1 MDGVLSQAFIY
12 LCAAV
17 VAVPIANRLGL
28 GSVLGYLIAGIVIG
42 PLVGLVGVETENL
55 QQFAQFG
62 VVMMLFLVGLELEP
76 RLLWDMRRRLI
87 GLGGLQVV
95 VTAAVLA
102 VLVMALGQTWR
113 VGVATGAILALS
125 STAIVIQTLTERG
138 LMKTE
143 GGRASFAILL
153 FQDIAVIPMLA
164 LMPLLMDPLA
174 AGPGLGAGAG
184 GPHGGALTDLPG
196 WAKALLTFA
205 AVALVVLAGRFAV
218 RPGLR
223 IIASTRLREMF
234 TASALLLIVAIAWLM
249 TLVGL
254 SPALGTFLAGVV
266 LADSEFRHELEADIE
281 PFKGLLMGLFF
292 ITVGAATNFR
302 VLIDHPA
309 VIAALTVGLIALKVA
324 VLYPVARIFKIPAC
338 ERWLVALGLAQGGE
352 FAFVLVSFATGASV
366 FAGGWAKILSISVTL
381 SMLVTPG
388 LFILYT
394 NVIQPWFAQAQQ
406 RPVDVIDEKGVAIIA
421 GLGRFGQIVHR
432 MLRASGF
439 STVVIDV
446 SSSQVDTLRTFGI
459 KGYYGDASR
468 PEMLHAAGI
477 AEAKVLVVAVDNQDK
492 AEEIVRHVRT
502 EYPHIHIVARAFD
515 RVHYYKLRA
524 AGADDVIRE
533 LFNGSLEAAKATL
546 LALGVDAARA
556 TRMQKSFRKHDEA
569 NLLELYEAYKQEP
582 DVMKNQDYIN
592 RAKAAADTLSEVLA
606 RDTGEPVPE
615 PTSRD

>member
-1 MDGVLSQAFIY
+1 
-12 LCAAV
+12 
-17 VAVPIANRLGL
+17 
-28 GSVLGYLIAGIVIG
+28 
-42 PLVGLVGVETENL
+42 
-55 QQFAQFG
+55 
-62 VVMMLFLVGLELEP
+62 MMLFLVGLELEP

-87 GLGGLQVV
+87 GLRGLQVV

-113 VGVATGAILALS
+113 VGVASGAILALS

-143 GGRASFAILL
+143 SGRASFAILQ

-174 AGPGLGAGAG
+174 SGTGLTAG
-184 GPHGGALTDLPG
+184 GPQTGALAAAPG
-196 WAKALLTFA
+196 WAKALLTLV
-205 AVALVVLAGRFAV
+205 AVGVVVVAGRFAV

-266 LADSEFRHELEADIE
+266 LADSEFRHELESDIE

-292 ITVGAATNFR
+292 ITVGATTNFG
-302 VLIDHPA
+302 VLVNHP
-309 VIAALTVGLIALKVA
+309 VIIAALTTGLILLKVA
-324 VLYPVARIFKIPAC
+324 VLYPVAGILEMPAC
-338 ERWLVALGLAQGGE
+338 ERWLVALSLAQGGE
-352 FAFVLVSFATGASV
+352 FAFVLVTFATGASV
-366 FAGGWAKILSISVTL
+366 FAGGWAKILSIAVTL
-381 SMLVTPG
+381 SMLLTPG
-388 LFILYT
+388 LFMLYT
-394 NVIQPWFAQAQQ
+394 RVIQPWFAQGQH
-406 RPVDVIDEKGVAIIA
+406 RPADVIDEKGVAIIA

-446 SSSQVDTLRTFGI
+446 SSSQFDILRTFGI

-468 PEMLHAAGI
+468 PKILHAAGI
-477 AEAKVLVVAVDNQDK
+477 AEAKVLVVAVDDQDK
-492 AEEIVRHVRT
+492 AEKIVRHVRT
-502 EYPHIHIVARAFD
+502 EYPHIRVVARAFD
-515 RVHYYKLRA
+515 RVHYYKLRD

-533 LFNGSLEAAKATL
+533 LFNGSLEAAKRRCSPW
-546 LALGVDAARA
+546 VS
-556 TRMQKSFRKHDEA
+556 TRPGLHGCKNRSA
-569 NLLELYEAYKQEP
+569 GT
-582 DVMKNQDYIN
+582 MKKIF
-592 RAKAAADTLSEVLA
+592 
-606 RDTGEPVPE
+606 
-615 PTSRD
+615 